1 MCVRDYF
8 LASSGDFL
16 ESPSR
21 LATPQR
27 FKKKTPGISM
37 LTGIHRPGWILL
49 CCFVMFPNFS
59 PHVFSSQHTEAKLTG
74 CFVFKRQTRERY
86 QTSDVTFSWNDDLSQ
101 NWLVKTLPR
110 EAWVILVNHQKDE
123 DTFGQCLRGGKKRVL
138 SVLLFGF
145 RHMKSSKRKNMHKRN
160 YKGK

>member
-1 MCVRDYF
+1 M
-8 LASSGDFL
+8 
-16 ESPSR
+16 
-21 LATPQR
+21 
-27 FKKKTPGISM
+27 
-37 LTGIHRPGWILL
+37 
-49 CCFVMFPNFS
+49 
-59 PHVFSSQHTEAKLTG
+59 FSSQHTEAKLTG

-145 RHMKSSKRKNMHKRN
+145 RHMKSSKRKKYAQKELQRQISLKSASYRSVFHCARFHLLISHCGNPESPFTFHRFCVYLDSFWFRN
-160 YKGK
+160 DSRVM